1 MFSVLIVD
9 DDFEDRELLKLEIKK
24 ALGSEESDIRFSE
37 AVSVKKA
44 LQLLTAKTFD
54 LMTLDI
60 EFDKMNEGLKILP
73 EIFEN
78 YPTLNIIVVS
88 GKLNKGEVLEQL
100 FLFTKEN
107 VLKSKRWSRHF
118 DVLDKK
124 DNKTDALRQAYSFAI
139 KKRNSSDKLRE
150 LFLLAE
156 SYLEKNMIDKCLE
169 IYQKVQD
176 LVPEERESK
185 ENINILKERIT
196 PEYALEYY
204 KRGESIVASLVLGYC
219 IESNL
224 KRFTNALL
232 GYSLPIL
239 SDCMKELEKKDQLTP
254 FRKSIFKKLLRTRN
268 KAIHYPSAINEI
280 DFNDTIKSLNLL
292 DEALNQ

>member
-1 MFSVLIVD
+1 MFSILIVD

-24 ALGSEESDIRFSE
+24 AIGSEEPDIRFSE

-44 LQLLTAKTFD
+44 LQMLTSKTFD

-100 FLFTKEN
+100 FMFTKEN
-107 VLKSKRWSRHF
+107 VLKSKRWVRHF

-124 DNKTDALRQAYSFAI
+124 DDKTDALKQAYSFAI
-139 KKRNSSDKLRE
+139 KKRNSSEKLRE

-176 LVPEERESK
+176 LVPEEKESK
-185 ENINILKERIT
+185 ENINILRERIT

-204 KRGESIVASLVLGYC
+204 KRGESIVASLILGYC

-224 KRFTNALL
+224 KRFTKALL

-239 SDCMKELEKKDQLTP
+239 SDCMKELEKTNYLTP
-254 FRKSIFKKLLRTRN
+254 FRKTIFKKLLRTRN
-268 KAIHYPSAINEI
+268 KAIHYPSAINEM
-280 DFNDTIKSLNLL
+280 DFNETIKNLSLL